1 MVRERLKKSGNFI
14 LSQHIE
20 EKSGKIELYI
30 TANLILLMA
39 RRNISG
45 QCDLSDVCSF
55 GSGGW
60 RLLLFGQ
67 GNIIFI
73 REK

>member
-45 QCDLSDVCSF
+45 QCDLSMHAFSL
-55 GSGGW
+55 GSGGCEA
-60 RLLLFGQ
+60 RYY
-67 GNIIFI
+67 I
-73 REK
+73 